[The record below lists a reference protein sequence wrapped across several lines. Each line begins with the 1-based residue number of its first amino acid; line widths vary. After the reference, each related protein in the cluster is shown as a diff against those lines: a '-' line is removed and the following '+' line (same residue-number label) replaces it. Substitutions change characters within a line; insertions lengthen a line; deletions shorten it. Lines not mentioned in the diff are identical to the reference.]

1 MFPDMKTVFFSH
13 ILTDLV
19 CTVFMV
25 FLSGYCE
32 RPDWSR
38 ERNGATGPTTAL
50 IRM

>member
-25 FLSGYCE
+25 FLWY
-32 RPDWSR
+32 
-38 ERNGATGPTTAL
+38 RNRKRFDGLTLGRTKDIEFNCL
-50 IRM
+50 